1 MAAVAGRGQCRAS
14 MIASSRLSG
23 ESGRVKIS
31 IVVPAFNE
39 EKRLPETLRAIAL
52 ARPAFYA
59 RQWTTELIV
68 CNNHSTDATDAVA
81 RAGGAQ
87 VVFEPFNQI
96 ARARNTGAAAATGD
110 WLLFIDADSLPTP
123 ELFAD
128 VAEAIACGDCLAG
141 GSTVSMGR
149 ETTWLVRTFCRLWN
163 LLSVW
168 RRWLAGSFIFCETA
182 TFRAMGG
189 FNQELFAS
197 EEIDLSFRLHRLA
210 AAQGKRVVILA
221 AHPLLTSDRRARL
234 YTLREQLA
242 FGVRV
247 VSRFG
252 RPLRSREVC
261 RQWYDGRR

>member
-1 MAAVAGRGQCRAS
+1 V
-14 MIASSRLSG
+14 IASSQLSG
-23 ESGRVKIS
+23 ESERVKIS
-31 IVVPAFNE
+31 IIVPAFNE
-39 EKRLPETLRAIAL
+39 EKRLPETLRAIVL
-52 ARPAFYA
+52 AQAAFHA

-68 CNNHSTDATDAVA
+68 CDNNSTDATAAVA
-81 RAGGAQ
+81 RAGGAL
-87 VVFEPFNQI
+87 VVFERFNQI

-128 VAEAIACGDCLAG
+128 VAEAIARGDCLAG

-149 ETTWLVRTFCRLWN
+149 EAARLIRLACHLWN
-163 LLSVW
+163 RLSVW

-182 TFRAMGG
+182 TFRALGG

-197 EEIDLSFRLHRLA
+197 EEIDLSLRLHRPA
-210 AAQGKRVVILA
+210 AAQGKQVVILT
-221 AHPLLTSDRRARL
+221 AHPLLTSDRRAQL
-234 YTLREQLA
+234 YTLREQLV
-242 FGVRV
+242 FGARV
-247 VSRFG
+247 ISRFG

>member
-1 MAAVAGRGQCRAS
+1 M
-14 MIASSRLSG
+14 
-23 ESGRVKIS
+23 KIS

-39 EKRLPETLRAIAL
+39 EKRLPETLRAIGL
-52 ARPAFYA
+52 ARPAFQA

-68 CNNHSTDATDAVA
+68 CDNNSTDATSAVA

-96 ARARNTGAAAATGD
+96 ARSRNTGAAAATGD

-128 VAEAIACGDCLAG
+128 VAEAVARGDCLAG
-141 GSTVSMGR
+141 GSTVSMGS
-149 ETTWLVRTFCRLWN
+149 ETEWLIRWACHLWN
-163 LLSVW
+163 RLSVW
-168 RRWLAGSFIFCETA
+168 RRLLAGSFIFCETA
-182 TFRAMGG
+182 TFRALGG

-197 EEIDLSFRLHRLA
+197 EEIDLSLRLHRQA
-210 AAQGKRVVILA
+210 AARGKRIVILT

-234 YTLREQLA
+234 YTLWDQLA